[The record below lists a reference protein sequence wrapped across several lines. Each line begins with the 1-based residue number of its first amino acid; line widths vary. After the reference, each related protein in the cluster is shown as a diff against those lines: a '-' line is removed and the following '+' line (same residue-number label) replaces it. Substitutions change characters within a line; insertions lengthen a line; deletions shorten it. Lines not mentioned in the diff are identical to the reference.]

1 MRSLEKIMRFD
12 KNTIIGLLLMVV
24 LLIGFSWYQSG
35 VQREQAAAEQAKL
48 DSLAKVQASQPPIA
62 PPVTAPAILAS
73 APQDSAAQA
82 MDSLALSNELV
93 ARYGALAKA
102 ATGDADQIHIR
113 NQKFEVTLNTKG
125 GLISQVELLDGNK
138 RYGKDENIRLWAD
151 SLKAM
156 SVRFNLLGKG
166 PVVMEDF
173 YFDAPS
179 KEINVQQ
186 ANQEVVLRMRTGN
199 TNETIELVYTFQPD
213 GYEVGFKMRQVGLAG
228 LVDFN
233 TTPVEMEWI
242 ALGQANEK
250 GISAER
256 SRCSVYFREKEED
269 RDYLSESSDD
279 EETTEST
286 VNWVAFK
293 QDYFSAAVISADGFQ
308 TGSNLKVVVSND
320 SAYTKL
326 YGAKLKLPAAQNG
339 QLALRYY
346 FGPNE
351 YSELKK
357 MDVEEFDRI
366 IDYGWSII
374 GVVNRYV
381 IRPLFYFFQSF
392 IGSWG
397 LIILLVTLVIKT
409 VLFPVTWKNFMSS
422 AKMRVL
428 KPEIDEI
435 NRKYEG
441 KDAVEKQQAT
451 MALYRQTGV
460 NPFAGCIPV
469 LLQMPIL
476 YAMFRFFPA
485 EIILRGKSFL
495 WADDLAAYD
504 SIFSWSQQIPVLSW
518 IYGNHISGFTIL
530 MCAST
535 FLYSKMSMGA
545 QPQMAQQP
553 GMPNMTVMMNIFTVM
568 MLFFFNN
575 QPSGLALYY
584 FIANMVS
591 IGQMWAIRKYFI
603 NEDAIRAKIEEN
615 RKKPKSKSSFMQ
627 RLEEAQRQQKQKL
640 AKGNK

>member
-1 MRSLEKIMRFD
+1 MRFD

-48 DSLAKVQASQPPIA
+48 DSLAKVQASQPPKA

-308 TGSNLKVVVSND
+308 TGSNLKVVV
-320 SAYTKL
+320 
-326 YGAKLKLPAAQNG
+326 
-339 QLALRYY
+339 
-346 FGPNE
+346 
-351 YSELKK
+351 
-357 MDVEEFDRI
+357 
-366 IDYGWSII
+366 
-374 GVVNRYV
+374 
-381 IRPLFYFFQSF
+381 
-392 IGSWG
+392 
-397 LIILLVTLVIKT
+397 
-409 VLFPVTWKNFMSS
+409 
-422 AKMRVL
+422 
-428 KPEIDEI
+428 
-435 NRKYEG
+435 
-441 KDAVEKQQAT
+441 
-451 MALYRQTGV
+451 
-460 NPFAGCIPV
+460 
-469 LLQMPIL
+469 
-476 YAMFRFFPA
+476 
-485 EIILRGKSFL
+485 
-495 WADDLAAYD
+495 
-504 SIFSWSQQIPVLSW
+504 
-518 IYGNHISGFTIL
+518 
-530 MCAST
+530 
-535 FLYSKMSMGA
+535 
-545 QPQMAQQP
+545 
-553 GMPNMTVMMNIFTVM
+553 
-568 MLFFFNN
+568 
-575 QPSGLALYY
+575 
-584 FIANMVS
+584 
-591 IGQMWAIRKYFI
+591 
-603 NEDAIRAKIEEN
+603 
-615 RKKPKSKSSFMQ
+615 
-627 RLEEAQRQQKQKL
+627 
-640 AKGNK
+640 

>member
-1 MRSLEKIMRFD
+1 
-12 KNTIIGLLLMVV
+12 
-24 LLIGFSWYQSG
+24 
-35 VQREQAAAEQAKL
+35 
-48 DSLAKVQASQPPIA
+48 
-62 PPVTAPAILAS
+62 PVAPATPQPDTLTS
-73 APQDSAAQA
+73 APVATPATTVDSAAIA
-82 MDSLALSNELV
+82 NELF
-93 ARYGALAKA
+93 RKYGAMAAA
-102 ATGDADQIHIR
+102 ATGSSETIRIR
-113 NQKFEVTLNTKG
+113 NQKFEISIDTKG

-138 RYGKDENIRLWAD
+138 RYGSGQNIRLWSD

-156 SVRFNLLGKG
+156 SMRFNLLGKG
-166 PVVMEDF
+166 PVSFSDF
-173 YFDAPS
+173 YFEAPAT
-179 KEINVQQ
+179 EVNIQQ
-186 ANQEVVLRMRTGN
+186 ANQDVALRMRTGN
-199 TNETIELVYTFQPD
+199 ANETIELVYTFQPD
-213 GYEVGFKMRQVGLAG
+213 SYEVGFKIRQVGLAG
-228 LVDFN
+228 VVDFN
-233 TTPVEMEWI
+233 STPVDMEWV

-256 SRCSVYFREKEED
+256 SRCSVYFKEKEED

-279 EETTEST
+279 EETTESP

-293 QDYFSAAVISADGFQ
+293 QDYFSAAVVSADGFQ
-308 TGSNLKVVVSND
+308 TGSNLKIVVSQD
-320 SAYTKL
+320 SAFTKL

-339 QLALRYY
+339 QIALRYY

-357 MDVEEFDRI
+357 MEVEDFDRI

-374 GVVNRYV
+374 GVVNRWV
-381 IRPLFYFFQSF
+381 VRPLFYFFQSF

-441 KDAVEKQQAT
+441 KEAVEKQQAT

-504 SIFSWSQQIPVLSW
+504 SIFSWSQEIPVLSW
-518 IYGNHISGFTIL
+518 IYGNHVSGFTIL

-603 NEDAIRAKIEEN
+603 NEDAIRAKMEEN
-615 RKKPKSKSSFMQ
+615 KKKPKTKSSFMQ
-627 RLEEAQRQQKQKL
+627 RLEEAQRQQKEKL
-640 AKGNK
+640 AKGKR